1 MIHVQSVVDE
11 KLKKIKDS
19 TKERKKRT
27 KKAMDSTLCSFF
39 YSLKNVYYV
48 ILCTCVAPF
57 SLFLRSHHY
66 LLFAFSLVCY
76 GKREIIPLSN
86 VLPTT
91 FTPFFG
97 CPIAIQVSYQSFK
110 NMRFHSTPNE
120 GVAVILFEKKTY
132 FSCLSSSTN
141 FYSKNFDK
149 TFRSFLH
156 VFRFLIIYWQ

>member
-1 MIHVQSVVDE
+1 M
-11 KLKKIKDS
+11 L
-19 TKERKKRT
+19 
-27 KKAMDSTLCSFF
+27 FF

-91 FTPFFG
+91 FTPFWG
-97 CPIAIQVSYQSFK
+97 CPIAFQVSYQLFK
-110 NMRFHSTPNE
+110 NMRFHSTQNE
-120 GVAVILFEKKTY
+120 VVGVILFEKKNL
-132 FSCLSSSTN
+132 FFLSIVIN
-141 FYSKNFDK
+141 ELLFEE
-149 TFRSFLH
+149 FR
-156 VFRFLIIYWQ
+156 